1 MSSSR
6 SLRSLHELLVPFVLA
21 SLLPLLSA
29 CSDPGAK
36 ITGRVLFDGEP
47 VAKASVSAYLNEGD
61 FGGGQPYL
69 VSETASDGRFV
80 LATGKGKFYIVARKT
95 EYVMGRERVLKG
107 RPSGEPVSPAMGKEL
122 EIHLKSVEEGEYSPD
137 PGTFATG
144 KVESSPGSV
153 KGAFVYAYD
162 ASRGITAGPTFVTKA
177 RVGEDG
183 RFRLA
188 LREGSYDI
196 VAMKKESGS
205 EVGPLTG
212 GGLRGEYGA
221 NPVVVKKGEVTELG
235 TLQLVPPDPAK
246 VGDLSKRGGVAGS
259 GYVITGMVLL
269 EDGGPAGG
277 VYVMAYGDE
286 RMVGRPESI
295 SDTTGEDGSFT
306 LFLPGPGIYH
316 LGARESIGGPLA
328 PGELTGSYEGTPD
341 HSVHLQEKGR
351 VGDVRIIVREKW

>member
-1 MSSSR
+1 M
-6 SLRSLHELLVPFVLA
+6 
-21 SLLPLLSA
+21 
-29 CSDPGAK
+29 
-36 ITGRVLFDGEP
+36 
-47 VAKASVSAYLNEGD
+47 
-61 FGGGQPYL
+61 
-69 VSETASDGRFV
+69 
-80 LATGKGKFYIVARKT
+80 
-95 EYVMGRERVLKG
+95 
-107 RPSGEPVSPAMGKEL
+107 
-122 EIHLKSVEEGEYSPD
+122 
-137 PGTFATG
+137 
-144 KVESSPGSV
+144 
-153 KGAFVYAYD
+153 YAYD

-196 VAMKKESGS
+196 VAMMKESGS

-221 NPVVVKKGEVTELG
+221 NPVAVKKGEVAELG

-277 VYVMAYGDE
+277 VYVMAYGDG

-295 SDTTGEDGSFT
+295 SDTTGKDGSFT
-306 LFLPGPGIYH
+306 LFLPGPGKYH

-341 HSVHLQEKGR
+341 NSVYLQEKGT